1 MNEAKKYKEITTI
14 SRSSPSINTS
24 IGIVFVPK
32 TGSTYLSLTPVP
44 SHYYSPYSLGRAR
57 LRNSKTPGSSHMTL
71 SLIKEITNNSTPYFT
86 VLRDPYDRAASEY
99 YFIKRQ
105 AQNALSIFKNWDLTD
120 PRKLEFLA
128 HHTGKIMGISG
139 WGGFTDDGPS
149 TAFYDKTYNIHKY
162 DMSVDDYL
170 EWSVD
175 NPTYPVYFDD
185 VDSFDSVGITEN
197 MSATIDLLNSLW
209 GIKVAGGNTN
219 DNKDKAVG
227 KPYDCLFPRQKF
239 YDKSPDY
246 EIYIKGKE
254 RFDNDISTRI

>member
-1 MNEAKKYKEITTI
+1 MKASEYKDKTTI
-14 SRSSPSINTS
+14 SSGVFNVNSS

-32 TGSTYLSLTPVP
+32 TGSTYLSLHPVP
-44 SHYYSPYSLGRAR
+44 LSYYGPGSR
-57 LRNSKTPGSSHMTL
+57 LKNSKTPGSSHMTL

-99 YFIKRQ
+99 FFIKRK
-105 AQNALSIFKNWDLTD
+105 AQDALSIFKNWDLSD

-128 HHTGKIMGISG
+128 HHTGKLMGISG

-185 VDSFDSVGITEN
+185 IDSFDAVGITEN

-209 GIKVAGGNTN
+209 GIKIEGGNTN
-219 DNKDKAVG
+219 DNKDKSVG
-227 KPYDCLFPRQKF
+227 TPYHSLFPRQKF
-239 YDKSPDY
+239 YDNSPDY